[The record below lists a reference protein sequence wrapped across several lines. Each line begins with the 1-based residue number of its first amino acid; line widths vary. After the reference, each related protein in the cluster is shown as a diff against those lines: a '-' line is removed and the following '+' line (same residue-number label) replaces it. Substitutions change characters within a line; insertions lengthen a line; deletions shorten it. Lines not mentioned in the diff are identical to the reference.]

1 MDFCEYINDRHPF
14 CQLLGIEVTAVEA
27 GHARGELELHN
38 ALSSTPDHLVAP
50 GGVVFALADTVG
62 GVALA
67 ELVDEMS
74 PTIDMRIDYL
84 RPATSDLVA
93 KAEVR
98 RHGEDTAVV
107 DVVVHGTEE
116 PVAIAR
122 GVFKPGVDEDGT
134 WLTS

>member
-14 CQLLGIEVTAVEA
+14 CRLLGIKITSVEA
-27 GHARGELELHN
+27 GRARGELELRN
-38 ALSSTPDHLVAP
+38 ALSSTPEHLIAP
-50 GGVVFALADTVG
+50 GGVIFALADTVG

-67 ELVDEMS
+67 DLVNEMS

-107 DVVVHGTEE
+107 DVNVHGAEG

-122 GVFKPGVDEDGT
+122 GVFKPGVGEDGT

>member
-1 MDFCEYINDRHPF
+1 MDFRDYINDRHPF
-14 CQLLGIEVTAVEA
+14 CRLLGIEITAVEA
-27 GHARGELELHN
+27 GRARGELELRT
-38 ALSSTPDHLVAP
+38 ALSSTQEHLVAP

-62 GVALA
+62 GIALA
-67 ELVDEMS
+67 DLVDEMS

-107 DVVVHGTEE
+107 EVVVHGAEG
-116 PVAIAR
+116 PVAVAR
-122 GVFKPGVDEDGT
+122 GIFKPGVGEDGT